1 VHAARAAGHIALV
14 GFLGGPTAP
23 LDVLPMLHSRAAIRG
38 IAVGYRRAF
47 LELNEFIEKHG
58 LEPVIG
64 TVYAFDDARQAYE
77 HLARGAF
84 GKIVIRVAG

>member
-1 VHAARAAGHIALV
+1 
-14 GFLGGPTAP
+14 
-23 LDVLPMLHSRAAIRG
+23 MSRKPDPI
-38 IAVGYRRAF
+38 RRAR
-47 LELNEFIEKHG
+47 LLG
-58 LEPVIG
+58 RPPGTGRTTLPYGAGEPVIG